1 MTTASIKRDLP
12 LARRIPDQQFP
23 LLGEPHRTLGLKEI
37 FELVRRRLGLIT
49 LVIVLGTALSVLV
62 AYYAPK
68 TYKASSMVVLER
80 TDTRPF
86 APEADLKSLERDRSA
101 ADTELDVLTSRMFL
115 GRVVD
120 SLGLINN
127 PDFNTYLANN
137 VKPGSADA
145 GSKASDSYLS
155 SLVDKVSSLL
165 DKVKSFFQSK
175 PAPLPSAEK
184 QRDRAIT
191 NVLSRAAVART
202 GESLAVTVTVS
213 HGDPDLAAAIANSI
227 ANLYVEASLEFKRDD
242 RVADSARAVAT
253 GGAVAF
259 LRERVTQPL
268 LITLRGE
275 EARLLRERAE
285 FASTFG
291 KNHPKIQNADAEIA
305 SVRTMIGEEIQ
316 RILLDLANEAA
327 KPSARVVSL
336 AEVPTSPFFP
346 KPALLIAGGFV
357 GSSILA
363 ALLITLL
370 EIADT
375 RIRDGEQTRR
385 TLHVP
390 NLASVPHIPAR
401 EGTRNPNI
409 PDYLMRRPQSP
420 YAEAMRSLYVA
431 CRVPGTDRLHKVI
444 AFTSCL
450 PGEGASATAL
460 GLALSAVA
468 DRQRTLILDL
478 DLRECEVMKAFKLQS
493 DGVSLDRYL
502 RGECSVSE
510 LLQKIPNLNGLSI
523 IGSSIRPKA
532 PGNLLNSNR
541 FRELFEAMRPHFDV
555 IIVDTPPILSVDDA
569 NWISPLV
576 DAVILV
582 VSWGKTKEE
591 ILAKGA
597 ARLRM
602 TQAPLLGTI
611 LNNVA
616 TRKRRR
622 NGDMIRAA

>member
-37 FELVRRRLGLIT
+37 FELVRRRLGLVT

-120 SLGLINN
+120 SLDLINN
-127 PDFNTYLANN
+127 PDFNTYLGNN

-145 GSKASDSYLS
+145 SSKASDSYL
-155 SLVDKVSSLL
+155 SSLL
-165 DKVKSFFQSK
+165 DKVKSFFQST
-175 PAPLPSAEK
+175 PAPLPSAAK

-191 NVLSRAAVART
+191 NVLSRVAVART

-213 HGDPDLAAAIANSI
+213 HGDPDLAAAVANSI

-285 FASTFG
+285 FAATFG
-291 KNHPKIQNADAEIA
+291 KNHPKIQNADAEIV
-305 SVRTMIGEEIQ
+305 SVRRMIGEEIQ
-316 RILLDLANEAA
+316 RILLDLENEAA

-346 KPALLIAGGFV
+346 KPTLVIAGGFV
-357 GSSILA
+357 GSSVLA

-375 RIRDGEQTRR
+375 RIRDGEQIRR
-385 TLHVP
+385 TLRVP

-450 PGEGASATAL
+450 PGEGASSSAL

-468 DRQRTLILDL
+468 DGQRTLILDL
-478 DLRECEVMKAFKLQS
+478 DLHECEVMEAFKLQLN
-493 DGVSLDRYL
+493 GVSLDRYL

-523 IGSSIRPKA
+523 IGSSNRPKA

-541 FRELFEAMRPHFDV
+541 FRELFEAVRPHYDV
-555 IIVDTPPILSVDDA
+555 IVVDTPPILSVDDV
-569 NWISPLV
+569 NWISPLA

-616 TRKRRR
+616 TRKKRR
-622 NGDMIRAA
+622 NGDMIAAA